1 MEKFIDNPRHIEIQ
15 VQNAGNISYYALIGK
30 LWISFTIHLG
40 ETEDMY
46 APLYCRNNCVKIIFL
61 CYINWVISILIK
73 WVVMIHNMNVWN
85 VAQIYFAGPE
95 YNVF

>member
-1 MEKFIDNPRHIEIQ
+1 MLPC
-15 VQNAGNISYYALIGK
+15 V
-30 LWISFTIHLG
+30 LG
-40 ETEDMY
+40 IPNY
-46 APLYCRNNCVKIIFL
+46 VKIIFL

-73 WVVMIHNMNVWN
+73 WVVMIHYMNVWN